1 MDADGSGLR
10 RITDT
15 PRTND
20 SDPAWS
26 PDGKRIA
33 FSEGKGDIYTIK
45 LDGTGLRQLT
55 DDKGGEREPTWSPDG
70 KKIAFSSG
78 AGDIF
83 VMKADRTK
91 VEQLTKT
98 QAWEHSPDWRR
109 LP

>member
-1 MDADGSGLR
+1 MRA
-10 RITDT
+10 
-15 PRTND
+15 N
-20 SDPAWS
+20 
-26 PDGKRIA
+26 
-33 FSEGKGDIYTIK
+33 
-45 LDGTGLRQLT
+45 GTGHTDLT
-55 DDKGGEREPTWSPDG
+55 HNRARADTPTWSPDG

-98 QAWEHSPDWRR
+98 QGWEHSPDWRR